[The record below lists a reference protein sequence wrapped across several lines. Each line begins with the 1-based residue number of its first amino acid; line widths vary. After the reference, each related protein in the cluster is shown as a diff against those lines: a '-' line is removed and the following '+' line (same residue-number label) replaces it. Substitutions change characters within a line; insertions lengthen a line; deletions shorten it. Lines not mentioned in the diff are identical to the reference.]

1 MTSVYKFLLETIR
14 DINGLES
21 FAKPGAA
28 FATLVLIIIVAWL
41 AHFITRQVLI
51 KIMSRIAK
59 RTKTTWDD
67 ILIKRKVF
75 SGLAHLVPAIILYS
89 TSGFSYPNI
98 TQELSELSDSALN
111 TLSQD
116 YYFSLAGFLVKLAQ
130 MYFIF
135 IVIFVSNSVLN
146 AGLDIYNTTPYSKN
160 RPIKGYIQLVKIFI
174 FFLSGIMIL
183 AILLERDPTGLIAGL
198 GAMAAVLLLVF
209 KDTILGFVASIQLS
223 ANNMVKIGDWVE
235 MRSRGADG
243 PVIDITLNTIKVRN
257 WDQTISTIPT
267 YAMVS
272 ESFINWKGME
282 ESGGRRIMRS
292 VTIDMTTIKFCTSEM
307 LNRFQKFY
315 LIRDY
320 VTEKENEIEEY
331 NKKHNISN
339 DDVISGRRQ
348 TNVGVFRKYLEKY
361 LEQNQKVNHD
371 MIFMVRQLHPS
382 GKGLPIEIYAF
393 SKEQSWPIYE
403 GVQADIFDHVLAV
416 IPEFELRVFQEP
428 TGNDITRAISKN

>member
-14 DINGLES
+14 DISGLES

-28 FATLVLIIIVAWL
+28 FATLVLIIIAAWL

-67 ILIKRKVF
+67 ILIKRRVF

-174 FFLSGIMIL
+174 FFLSG
-183 AILLERDPTGLIAGL
+183 
-198 GAMAAVLLLVF
+198 
-209 KDTILGFVASIQLS
+209 
-223 ANNMVKIGDWVE
+223 
-235 MRSRGADG
+235 
-243 PVIDITLNTIKVRN
+243 
-257 WDQTISTIPT
+257 
-267 YAMVS
+267 
-272 ESFINWKGME
+272 
-282 ESGGRRIMRS
+282 
-292 VTIDMTTIKFCTSEM
+292 
-307 LNRFQKFY
+307 
-315 LIRDY
+315 
-320 VTEKENEIEEY
+320 
-331 NKKHNISN
+331 
-339 DDVISGRRQ
+339 
-348 TNVGVFRKYLEKY
+348 
-361 LEQNQKVNHD
+361 
-371 MIFMVRQLHPS
+371 
-382 GKGLPIEIYAF
+382 
-393 SKEQSWPIYE
+393 
-403 GVQADIFDHVLAV
+403 
-416 IPEFELRVFQEP
+416 
-428 TGNDITRAISKN
+428 